1 MLLKDTSRSMAGPRA
16 RGHVTSR
23 DQRLA
28 VDMWDPV
35 GPERGAAVLFHGYG
49 AYSRY
54 PTVLWAAEVLGPVQV
69 PAPVRARPAL
79 RRVPPSNLAC
89 NRVNQLSVAVV
100 AHSVRVRKH

>member
-54 PTVLWAAEVLGPVQV
+54 PTVLWAAEVLAECG
-69 PAPVRARPAL
+69 L
-79 RRVPPSNLAC
+79 RCYAADMAGIR
-89 NRVNQLSVAVV
+89 SVF
-100 AHSVRVRKH
+100 